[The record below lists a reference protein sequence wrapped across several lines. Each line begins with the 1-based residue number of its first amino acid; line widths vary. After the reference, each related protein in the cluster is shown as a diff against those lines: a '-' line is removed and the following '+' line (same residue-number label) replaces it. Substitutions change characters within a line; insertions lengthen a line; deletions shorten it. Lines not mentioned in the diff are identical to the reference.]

1 MTRIEKIGEVL
12 VTSLTF
18 PIRMCIGVCKA
29 VEKNIPDTLEMPIE
43 IKLKKDNK
51 NADKTTS

>member
-18 PIRMCIGVCKA
+18 PIRMCIGICKA
-29 VEKNIPDTLEMPIE
+29 VEKNMPDTLEMPIE
-43 IKLKKDNK
+43 IKLKKENK

>member
-12 VTSLTF
+12 VTSLTL
-18 PIRMCIGVCKA
+18 PIRMCIGICKA
-29 VEKNIPDTLEMPIE
+29 VEKNMPDTVEMPIE
-43 IKLKKDNK
+43 IKLKKENK